1 MYGGAGG
8 GADGAGAGGG
18 VNGAVL
24 FAKRVALERLEP
36 DRPYSF
42 WVDAHGRLE
51 ITEITLPANADSH
64 SRHCIVM
71 SARDAHGQTRVEHAT
86 IFDSGAYF
94 NVEAAPHAKAVAVK
108 GGLAWSFPGPC
119 MYEFVNA
126 RAPGGPPPTPLPLKM
141 RMVLRFEVDEQL
153 GEREAREHPL
163 VSAPRRAPPAVFAS
177 AIGAAGGARYSPPP
191 QYSPPASRPDTRDA
205 YEYLSGAT
213 AGGGGAPPSRFEPRD
228 LSLSGG
234 PGASSGAGVK
244 YEAGNGSYIKG
255 YDGGATRPAPSST
268 SYPAPAAAPNP
279 NDPYRSSQATPA
291 SSVYLNLQPAA
302 PSLGAKGGTKGGGR
316 SGAPASGSLGMATLD
331 KAFDK
336 FDRDGSG
343 YLSMKEVAAALR
355 SLGME
360 VTPKT
365 LAHFADA
372 DADGDGALR
381 LGEFRALVAT
391 LESEAT
397 KALPGGG
404 AGSGGGG
411 SGGGIGGGGGGRS
424 GGDSVGVAEL
434 MEAKV
439 IFDRHDQKR
448 NGFLTSRELRQA
460 LKDLHLQADSAQAIS
475 VLHEFDR
482 DTDGRLDLA
491 EFARLLRKLRAL
503 QGVAPSAQVASLR
516 AAFRAF
522 DTRGVGTIPVAD
534 VRPALMRAGV
544 DTTGGV
550 ALAIFASLQ
559 DQPRTQLDFSQ
570 FQRISHAIS
579 SAGAGGPA
587 GASWSSASGGAA
599 GTGAA
604 FEAPSSY
611 TPSQQLQP
619 VPAAYPY
626 GRPATSSYPP
636 PMSGSSSALGGSGFS
651 AYPPGYQPTQ
661 LSGPRPPTAG
671 SPTRGG
677 PTEAEG
683 RTLGRDEARRLARK
697 PTTPAHATGGA
708 VAAAAADPYALVP
721 PYQR

>member
-1 MYGGAGG
+1 
-8 GADGAGAGGG
+8 
-18 VNGAVL
+18 
-24 FAKRVALERLEP
+24 
-36 DRPYSF
+36 
-42 WVDAHGRLE
+42 
-51 ITEITLPANADSH
+51 
-64 SRHCIVM
+64 M

-108 GGLAWSFPGPC
+108 
-119 MYEFVNA
+119 
-126 RAPGGPPPTPLPLKM
+126 
-141 RMVLRFEVDEQL
+141 
-153 GEREAREHPL
+153 
-163 VSAPRRAPPAVFAS
+163 
-177 AIGAAGGARYSPPP
+177 
-191 QYSPPASRPDTRDA
+191 
-205 YEYLSGAT
+205 
-213 AGGGGAPPSRFEPRD
+213 
-228 LSLSGG
+228 
-234 PGASSGAGVK
+234 GASSGAGVK

-381 LGEFRALVAT
+381 LG
-391 LESEAT
+391 
-397 KALPGGG
+397 
-404 AGSGGGG
+404 
-411 SGGGIGGGGGGRS
+411 
-424 GGDSVGVAEL
+424 
-434 MEAKV
+434 
-439 IFDRHDQKR
+439 
-448 NGFLTSRELRQA
+448 
-460 LKDLHLQADSAQAIS
+460 
-475 VLHEFDR
+475 
-482 DTDGRLDLA
+482 
-491 EFARLLRKLRAL
+491 
-503 QGVAPSAQVASLR
+503 
-516 AAFRAF
+516 
-522 DTRGVGTIPVAD
+522 
-534 VRPALMRAGV
+534 
-544 DTTGGV
+544 
-550 ALAIFASLQ
+550 
-559 DQPRTQLDFSQ
+559 
-570 FQRISHAIS
+570 
-579 SAGAGGPA
+579 
-587 GASWSSASGGAA
+587 
-599 GTGAA
+599 
-604 FEAPSSY
+604 
-611 TPSQQLQP
+611 
-619 VPAAYPY
+619 
-626 GRPATSSYPP
+626 
-636 PMSGSSSALGGSGFS
+636 
-651 AYPPGYQPTQ
+651 
-661 LSGPRPPTAG
+661 